1 MKKVLVINPGSTS
14 TKIAYYE
21 DKEERLKENV
31 HHETSD
37 LSNYDTIA
45 DQYDYRLSLIQSF
58 LEKEGIAID
67 ELDAVVGRGGSL
79 PPVEAGAY
87 LVNDSMID
95 WLVNKTDVHHASNLG
110 AMLARGFKEKGN
122 DDCIAMIYDPITVD
136 QFHEL
141 SRISGLKGVNRRSIG
156 HMLNMRAIAMK
167 TAEDMD
173 KPYEEANLIVAHL
186 GSGSSISAH
195 QKGRMIDL
203 SIDDEGPF
211 SVERTGSLC
220 LKEFIP
226 FCYQMTQE
234 EVTAW
239 TRKKGGMISYLGTNS
254 GIEVEERILAGD
266 DEARLVLEAMAY
278 QVAKGIGELA
288 TVLKGDVDKIVITGG
303 LAYSDRLIDWIT
315 ERVSFI
321 AETSAYPGEFEMEAL
336 RNGALR
342 ILSGEEEAQV
352 FDVK

>member
-1 MKKVLVINPGSTS
+1 MKKVLVINPGSAS

-21 DKEERLKENV
+21 DKEEILNTNV
-31 HHETSD
+31 YHDSEE
-37 LSNYDTIA
+37 LGKFPTIA
-45 DQYDYRLSLIQSF
+45 DQYDYRLTFI
-58 LEKEGIAID
+58 KEYLDKENI
-67 ELDAVVGRGGSL
+67 ELADIDAVVGRGGSL
-79 PPVEAGAY
+79 PPVDAGGY
-87 LVNDSMID
+87 LVNDEMTD

-110 AMLARGFKEKGN
+110 ALLARGFKDFSHDE
-122 DDCIAMIYDPITVD
+122 CIAMIYDPITVD
-136 QFHEL
+136 QFHDL

-167 TAEDMD
+167 TAEDTG
-173 KPYEEANLIVAHL
+173 KIYEESNLIVAHL

-195 QKGRMIDL
+195 QNGRMIDL

-226 FCYQMTQE
+226 FCYQMTE
-234 EVTAW
+234 KEVIEW

-254 GIEVEERILAGD
+254 GIEVENRIDQGD
-266 DEARLVLEAMAY
+266 DEARLVFEAMAY
-278 QVAKGIGELA
+278 QVSKGIGELA
-288 TVLKGDVDKIVITGG
+288 TVLCGHVDNIVITGG
-303 LAYSDRLIDWIT
+303 LAYSDRLVDWIK

-321 AETSAYPGEFEMEAL
+321 APVSCIPGEFEMEAL

-342 ILSGEEEAQV
+342 VLSGEEEAKE
-352 FDVK
+352 FSI

>member
-1 MKKVLVINPGSTS
+1 MKNILVINPGSTS

-21 DKEERLKENV
+21 DKVEKLNKNV
-31 HHETSD
+31 FHDDSE
-37 LSNYDTIA
+37 LAEFKTIA
-45 DQYDYRLSLIQSF
+45 DQYDYRLTLIATF
-58 LEKEGIAID
+58 LEKEGISIS

-79 PPVEAGAY
+79 PPVDAGAY
-87 LVNDSMID
+87 LVNDQMID

-110 AMLARGFKEKGN
+110 AMLAQGFKEKAKSE
-122 DDCIAMIYDPITVD
+122 CIAMIYDPITVD
-136 QFHEL
+136 QFHDL

-167 TAEDMD
+167 TAENID
-173 KPYEEANLIVAHL
+173 KPYEETNLIVAHL
-186 GSGSSISAH
+186 GSGSTISAH
-195 QKGRMIDL
+195 KEGRMIDL

-234 EVTAW
+234 EITSW

-254 GIEVEERILAGD
+254 GIEVEKRIDAGD
-266 DEARLVLEAMAY
+266 DEAELILEAMAY

-288 TVLKGDVDKIVITGG
+288 TVLNGKVDQIVITGG
-303 LAYSDRLIDWIT
+303 FAYSKRMIDWVT

-321 AETSAYPGEFEMEAL
+321 APVSAIPGEFEMEAL

-342 ILSGEEEAQV
+342 VLDGTELASE
-352 FDVK
+352 FN